1 MALLRNRN
9 FVLVFA
15 GQGLSRLGDG
25 VYTAAVAWLAWTLT
39 HQASAVALVTVAANA
54 PTFVVT
60 LVGASYADRYDRRR
74 LMIATDLARAALV
87 GIAALLLA
95 LGLLGL
101 PLLVAGTAAL
111 AAIGAPFAPA
121 RNALVPHLVPREA
134 LLAANGLL
142 QVAFRAA
149 FFVGPLLLA
158 PLLAIA
164 SMGAVLALD
173 ALTFIVSAATLA
185 AIRVGPTRPAGER
198 LGLRDDLAAGLAA
211 VRREPEVMIVI
222 ATFVLALVAASGFL
236 TVGVVALVGEGLGG
250 QAGELGL
257 LLGIA
262 GVAEVFGALALAR
275 LRLPLRNLAL
285 VAVLAWALLGVFR
298 FPLGLA
304 ATPLW
309 AAALLAITGLAS
321 ALTDIPLIALV
332 QQRIPDRHLAKALGL
347 WEAGIAGAVALAPV
361 IAATTIDHLGVTT
374 GFMLSGAAL
383 ILIGTAAA
391 VLLTRTAP
399 GRVHVPAL
407 EAEAGRP

>member
-1 MALLRNRN
+1 
-9 FVLVFA
+9 
-15 GQGLSRLGDG
+15 
-25 VYTAAVAWLAWTLT
+25 
-39 HQASAVALVTVAANA
+39 
-54 PTFVVT
+54 
-60 LVGASYADRYDRRR
+60 
-74 LMIATDLARAALV
+74 
-87 GIAALLLA
+87 
-95 LGLLGL
+95 
-101 PLLVAGTAAL
+101 
-111 AAIGAPFAPA
+111 
-121 RNALVPHLVPREA
+121 
-134 LLAANGLL
+134 L

-164 SMGAVLALD
+164 SMGVVLALD

-185 AIRVGPTRPAGER
+185 AIRVGPARPAGER

-211 VRREPEVMIVI
+211 VRREPEVMIVVG
-222 ATFVLALVAASGFL
+222 TFVLALVAASGFL

-285 VAVLAWALLGVFR
+285 IAVLAWALLGVFR
-298 FPLGLA
+298 FP
-304 ATPLW
+304 
-309 AAALLAITGLAS
+309 
-321 ALTDIPLIALV
+321 
-332 QQRIPDRHLAKALGL
+332 L

-391 VLLTRTAP
+391 LLLTRTAP
-399 GRVHVPAL
+399 GRVHGPAL
-407 EAEAGRP
+407 QAEAGRP